1 MNPVTMYAI
10 VADEAV
16 SASGGNRGKMAAQC
30 GHAFVRCALS
40 AERDGYDP
48 QRLRDYEACE
58 AKVVLRAPVADF
70 ERLLEQHQHVPT
82 TQIAD
87 AGHTVLASGTITC
100 IGIGPIYPSEASDDL
115 RALRVWI

>member
-16 SASGGNRGKMAAQC
+16 AACGGNRGKMAAQC

-40 AERDGYDP
+40 AGRDGYDP
-48 QRLRDYEACE
+48 QRLRDYDGCE

-70 ERLLEQHQHVPT
+70 DRLLSQHQHVPT
-82 TQIAD
+82 AKIAD
-87 AGHTVLASGTITC
+87 AGHTVLKPGTVTC
-100 IGIGPIYPSEASDDL
+100 IGIGPIYRSEASDDL
-115 RALRVWI
+115 RALKVWI